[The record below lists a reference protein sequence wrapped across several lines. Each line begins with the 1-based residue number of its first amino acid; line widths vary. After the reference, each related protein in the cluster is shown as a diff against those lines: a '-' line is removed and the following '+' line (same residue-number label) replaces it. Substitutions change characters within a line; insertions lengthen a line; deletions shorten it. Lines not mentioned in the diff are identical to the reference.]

1 MHDVIKARERGKIT
15 LIAPLTQGLLFH
27 HVSHLIPQSLKL
39 QMYVLCTRRYMIVS
53 FCLRQRDMDFVLFV
67 AKRKGR
73 DFVSDLVFI
82 AGALLCCYC
91 VVQVHY
97 NFIVI
102 RFCIPLSQLR
112 VVFQLFHMS

>member
-1 MHDVIKARERGKIT
+1 M
-15 LIAPLTQGLLFH
+15 PLTFH